1 LQCIVV
7 YKFDRRH
14 KIPLRCCQSYR
25 RLYPLP
31 LGDEGDGSR
40 QDEQANAASMQRQ
53 SVHRHIQ
60 ITGATGTVRVDD
72 AELLPVE

>member
-1 LQCIVV
+1 
-7 YKFDRRH
+7 
-14 KIPLRCCQSYR
+14 
-25 RLYPLP
+25 
-31 LGDEGDGSR
+31 
-40 QDEQANAASMQRQ
+40 MQRQ